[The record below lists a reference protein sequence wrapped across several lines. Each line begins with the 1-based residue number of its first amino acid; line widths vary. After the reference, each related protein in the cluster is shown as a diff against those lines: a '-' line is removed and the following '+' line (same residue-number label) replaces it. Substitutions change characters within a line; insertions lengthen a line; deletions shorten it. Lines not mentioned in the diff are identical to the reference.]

1 MSMRIRG
8 RIIPP
13 MNTVLEARIR
23 AAGAEMSK
31 PGRWRVALEQLDQAT
46 QQILASPDFD
56 EHAAQLTLENLRTL
70 YQWASVMQNH
80 ELRRLNSALLDLTI
94 ASGSNH

>member
-1 MSMRIRG
+1 
-8 RIIPP
+8 
-13 MNTVLEARIR
+13 MNTALEMRIR

-46 QQILASPDFD
+46 TQILASADLD
-56 EHAAQLTLENLRTL
+56 VHAAQLALENLQLL

-80 ELRRLNSALLDLTI
+80 EYHRLNQAVMRLSDAVEKNSPF
-94 ASGSNH
+94 A